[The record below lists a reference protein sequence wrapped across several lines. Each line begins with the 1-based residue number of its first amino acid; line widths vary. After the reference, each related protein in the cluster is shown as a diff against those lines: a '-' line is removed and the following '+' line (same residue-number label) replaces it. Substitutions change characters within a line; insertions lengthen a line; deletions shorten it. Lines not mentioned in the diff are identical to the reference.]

1 MRLRPALVAAL
12 LVAAASPALAE
23 RTLNADDYL
32 DRLRGLWLG
41 EVLGNYAG
49 RPYEGAYTVRGG
61 VPIETIDWSRFI
73 ATNPWVGD
81 DDTGFE
87 YMNIDLLTQYPVP
100 CPSQTSYVWR
110 KHVPLP
116 SFYIANRQAR
126 WLMADGTTYPDTGSL
141 RNNMHWYSI
150 DSQITTESVGASA
163 PGMRQ
168 RASDLAGR
176 LGSVTNDGYAV
187 HAAQF
192 YAAMY
197 AAAPLETD
205 VEAVVAKGLEVVPAT
220 SRTYAIIQDVRAWYA
235 ADKADGVLD
244 WRATQERI
252 YDTYVGAGSM
262 GRYRNWVESSVNTA
276 LTTLAILY
284 GQGDF
289 KRTVEIG
296 VAGGFDSDCNPA
308 TAGGLVGLMKG
319 WSGLP
324 PDLTGAAT
332 DNYHLSTFI
341 NYPADTTLT
350 AIARRQQAVAERQI
364 LLGGGSIEGEGPART
379 YHLAAADAVRP
390 PPEKPDPPGPRGL
403 VGAVRAAGGTVTAGA
418 SVEKRNPASD
428 RDNLDQIIDGIT
440 DVSYNGR
447 LPYTT
452 YDGANPQPAG
462 GDFYQLNFDRQV
474 VFTSLVFYEGDILWN
489 GINANP
495 REVEPRGGYFESF
508 TTVEVGNGGV
518 FEPAWVTYESESLD
532 PYAYFQRIELGFHPI
547 VGDAIRLRG
556 QAGGTQAFT
565 SIVELEAYGH
575 LPEPATLALLAA
587 GAVLVARR
595 RRRPRPISC
604 PTCPARRSPRRPTS
618 ASAAPSPAAS
628 DPGATRAS
636 CRTG

>member
-1 MRLRPALVAAL
+1 MLRRSTLLAAI
-12 LVAAASPALAE
+12 VMAAAAPALAE
-23 RTLNADDYL
+23 RTLGADEYL
-32 DRLRGLWLG
+32 DRLRGMWLG
-41 EVLGNYAG
+41 EILGNYAG
-49 RPYEGAYTVRGG
+49 RPYEGAYPVRGG
-61 VPIETIDWSRFI
+61 VPIETIDWPSFI
-73 ATNPWVGD
+73 GTHPWSGD

-87 YMNIDLLTQYPVP
+87 YMYIDLIARYPVP
-100 CPSQTSYVWR
+100 CPSQTRSVWTR
-110 KHVPLP
+110 HVPLP

-126 WLMADGTTYPDTGSL
+126 WLMPYGLTYPETGSL
-141 RNNMHWYSI
+141 RNNMHWYAI

-168 RASDLAGR
+168 VAADLVGR

-205 VEAVVAKGLEVVPAT
+205 VEAVVAKGLEVVPTT
-220 SRTYAIIQDVRAWYA
+220 SRTYAIIQDVRAWYD

-244 WRATQERI
+244 WRATQEKI

-276 LTTLAILY
+276 LTTMAILY

-289 KRTVEIG
+289 KRTVAIG

-324 PDLTGAAT
+324 PDLTSAAT
-332 DNYHLSTFI
+332 DAYRLATFV
-341 NYPADTTLT
+341 NYPPDTTLT
-350 AIARRQQAVAERQI
+350 EIARQQRAVAERQI
-364 LLGGGSIEGEGPART
+364 LMAGGTIEGEGAARV
-379 YHLAAADAVRP
+379 YHLPDADAVRP
-390 PPEKPDPPGPRGL
+390 PPEKPDPTGPRGL
-403 VGAVRAAGGTVTAGA
+403 VAAALAAGGTVTVSA
-418 SVEKRNPASD
+418 SVEKRNAASD

-440 DVSYNGR
+440 DVSYNGH

-452 YDGANPQPAG
+452 DDGANAQPPG
-462 GDFYQLNFDRQV
+462 GDFYQLNFDRKA

-495 REVEPRGGYFESF
+495 REVEPKGGYFTSL
-508 TTVEVGNGGV
+508 TVEVGNAGV
-518 FEPAWVTYESESLD
+518 FEPAWVTAVSEELD
-532 PYAYFQRIELGFHPI
+532 PDAYFQQIEFTLRPI
-547 VGDAIRLRG
+547 EGDAIRIRG
-556 QAGGTQAFT
+556 EAGGTQEFT

-575 LPEPATLALLAA
+575 LPEPATLALLALGAA
-587 GAVLVARR
+587 GLALRR
-595 RRRPRPISC
+595 RVG
-604 PTCPARRSPRRPTS
+604 
-618 ASAAPSPAAS
+618 AAYPC
-628 DPGATRAS
+628 GQVHGG
-636 CRTG
+636 C